1 MGFTVRCPREGH
13 SHRWVGIV
21 LGFDVAPLEDGRAE
35 DVLVK
40 PERTLEVLDHLTD
53 VMDAC
58 DHRSSVRRDFLW
70 FGTAG
75 LVSNDRREAG

>member
-1 MGFTVRCPREGH
+1 MSFTVRCPREGH

-35 DVLVK
+35 DGLVK
-40 PERTLEVLDHLTD
+40 PERTLEVLDHLTA

-58 DHRSSVRRDFLW
+58 DHRSSVRRDFL
-70 FGTAG
+70 
-75 LVSNDRREAG
+75 

>member
-1 MGFTVRCPREGH
+1 MITGVH
-13 SHRWVGIV
+13 YVGQV
-21 LGFDVAPLEDGRAE
+21 VE

-70 FGTAG
+70 FVLG
-75 LVSNDRREAG
+75 VR